1 MTARSTAPEGAR
13 QDAGMVER
21 RTVLRGLLSGAAALG
36 LIGVPGCSSRFAS
49 VRLTLATGGTQGV
62 YYNLGNALA
71 DAWQVQLGLDA
82 RPGVLSTAGSVDNL
96 ERLAARTADVVFSQV
111 DAAADL
117 LVRTPADDPRSQRAL
132 ARIYDDAVHVVVP
145 ASSSATTLAD
155 LRGTRVS
162 VGAPDSGVRVIA
174 ERLLAVAGLSP
185 ASDLQALQLGIN
197 DSVEAMVSGAVDAFF
212 WVGGLPTRGVTALS
226 EELPIRLLNLEDLIT
241 PVRAAFPVYAAG
253 TVPAQ
258 SYGIPD
264 PITTLFVRNFLV
276 VRGEMPDDVAYAL
289 VEGLFAAQEQLAAV
303 SPAALTIDPRAAI
316 GTQPVPLH
324 PGAERFFRTEKDP

>member
-1 MTARSTAPEGAR
+1 
-13 QDAGMVER
+13 MVDR

-36 LIGVPGCSSRFAS
+36 LLGVSGCSSRFAG

-62 YYNLGNALA
+62 YYNLGNSLA
-71 DAWQVQLGLDA
+71 DAWQAQLDLDA
-82 RPGVLSTAGSVDNL
+82 RPAVLSTAGSVDNL
-96 ERLAARTADVVFSQV
+96 ERLASRTADVVFSQV
-111 DAAADL
+111 DTAADQL
-117 LVRTPADDPRSQRAL
+117 ARTPVDDPRSPRTL
-132 ARIYDDAVHVVVP
+132 ARIYDDVVHVVVP
-145 ASSSATTLAD
+145 ASAPATSLAD

-185 ASDLQALQLGIN
+185 ATDFQAMQLGIN
-197 DSVEAMVSGAVDAFF
+197 ESVEAMASGAIDAFF

-226 EELPIRLLNLEDLIT
+226 ETLPIRLLNLEDLIT
-241 PVRAAFPVYAAG
+241 PVRATYPVYAAG

-264 PITTLFVRNFLV
+264 PITTLLVRNFLV
-276 VRGEMPDDVAYAL
+276 VRAEMPDDVADAL
-289 VEGLFAAQEQLAAV
+289 VDGLFAAQEQLAAV
-303 SPAALTIDPRAAI
+303 SPAALTIDLRAAI

-324 PGAERFFRTEKDP
+324 PGAERFFRGEKDP